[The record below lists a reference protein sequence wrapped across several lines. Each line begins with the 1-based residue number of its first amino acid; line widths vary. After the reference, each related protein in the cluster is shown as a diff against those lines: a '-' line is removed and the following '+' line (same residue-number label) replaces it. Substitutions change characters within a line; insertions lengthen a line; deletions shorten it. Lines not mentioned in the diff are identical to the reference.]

1 MIIDDFFIN
10 VFQSSLKND
19 IVIKDI
25 DFDDEN
31 IRFLTYNLYSVYS
44 QTYTYNIK
52 VNDFIIIEGYNN
64 TKKQQ
69 EIVKRLARLIIKYKS
84 YATKNLSKFLE
95 YYNNIQQKIFNLKYN
110 FEVIAKMDKILGNN
124 RYYIKNMED

>member
-1 MIIDDFFIN
+1 MMIDDLFIN
-10 VFQSSLKND
+10 TFQTALKND

-44 QTYTYNIK
+44 QTYTYNIDF
-52 VNDFIIIEGYNN
+52 NDFIIIDGYNN

-69 EIVKRLARLIIKYKS
+69 QIVKRLAKLIIKYKN
-84 YATKNLSKFLE
+84 YAKNNIAKFIE
-95 YYNNIQQKIFNLKYN
+95 YYNNIQHKIFNLKYN
-110 FEVIAKMDKILGNN
+110 FDVIAKMDKILGNN